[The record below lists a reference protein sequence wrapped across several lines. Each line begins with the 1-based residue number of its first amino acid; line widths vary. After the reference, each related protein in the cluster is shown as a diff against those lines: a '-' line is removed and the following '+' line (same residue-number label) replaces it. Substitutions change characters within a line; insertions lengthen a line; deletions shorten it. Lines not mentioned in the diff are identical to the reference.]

1 MPPLSGSRSADD
13 IAMAA
18 DWFVSQSGKSL
29 QVCKGAESVL
39 RSEIELRYSF
49 ERRHSESLKVILGGD
64 QDVR

>member
-1 MPPLSGSRSADD
+1 
-13 IAMAA
+13 MAA
-18 DWFVSQSGKSL
+18 DWFVSQYGKSL